1 MVDVAGFIHAAAQDY
16 DPVKAHEYYMRTREL
31 KPRTAA
37 GLKTT
42 AKKESWQDAREQ
54 IDREQK
60 ATLDAT
66 SRAQEEALA
75 AIRSGAQAMRE
86 AIAAK
91 LKEALSKLDETAETE
106 RDRIAGRRAELLQ
119 KATDEANRKIA
130 ALPPIPPNVGKA
142 KAAQLAAERREAI
155 ARIKGDV
162 KREREQIAADSAK
175 EAETASE
182 ADSRQRGSA
191 RGSARGSTNLDR
203 EQVAAGLKDSIV
215 KAQKNFTVLKEA
227 VKAKYETKYQS
238 EYDAI
243 KNNL

>member
-1 MVDVAGFIHAAAQDY
+1 
-16 DPVKAHEYYMRTREL
+16 
-31 KPRTAA
+31 
-37 GLKTT
+37 
-42 AKKESWQDAREQ
+42 
-54 IDREQK
+54 
-60 ATLDAT
+60 
-66 SRAQEEALA
+66 
-75 AIRSGAQAMRE
+75 MRE

>member
-1 MVDVAGFIHAAAQDY
+1 MVDVAEFIRHAAEDY
-16 DPVKAHEYYMRTREL
+16 DPAKAHEYYMRTREL
-31 KPRTAA
+31 KPRTAS

-42 AKKESWQDAREQ
+42 AKKEGWQEAKEKLAA
-54 IDREQK
+54 EQK

-66 SRAQEEALA
+66 SRAQEEAIA

-91 LKEALSKLDETAETE
+91 LKDALSKLDDSAAKEL
-106 RDRIAGRRAELLQ
+106 DRIAAQRSEKLQ
-119 KATDEANRKIA
+119 KATDAANRKIA
-130 ALPPIPPNVGKA
+130 ALPPIPANVSRA
-142 KAAQLAAERREAI
+142 KAAQLAADRRQII
-155 ARIKGDV
+155 AQIKGDV

-175 EAETASE
+175 EAASFNE
-182 ADSRQRGSA
+182 GVSRQRGSA
-191 RGSARGSTNLDR
+191 IGSANLDR
-203 EQVAAGLKDSIV
+203 EQVAAGFKDSII

-243 KNNL
+243 KNNP

>member
-142 KAAQLAAERREAI
+142 KAAQLAADRREAI

-191 RGSARGSTNLDR
+191 RGSANLDR